1 MPIGGLTVPSLN
13 LANYV
18 STAFAILDF
27 LYGAISKFGLP
38 SRLAAETVLK
48 HVFNSFQTF
57 TCEAHEIAGQ
67 TFINRTIANI
77 YLNNQRK
84 MSTDALVADGV
95 ISFKKRQR
103 EK

>member
-1 MPIGGLTVPSLN
+1 M
-13 LANYV
+13 
-18 STAFAILDF
+18 STTFAILHF

-67 TFINRTIANI
+67 TFTNHTIANI

-84 MSTDALVADGV
+84 MSTDALVAGV
-95 ISFKKRQR
+95 ISFKKRQSEKQIR
-103 EK
+103 EAINY